1 MIGQRVTKET
11 LPDEIVSMITGAS
24 AGVSGTH

>member
-11 LPDEIVSMITGAS
+11 LPDEIVSMITGAATGA
-24 AGVSGTH
+24 AGAN